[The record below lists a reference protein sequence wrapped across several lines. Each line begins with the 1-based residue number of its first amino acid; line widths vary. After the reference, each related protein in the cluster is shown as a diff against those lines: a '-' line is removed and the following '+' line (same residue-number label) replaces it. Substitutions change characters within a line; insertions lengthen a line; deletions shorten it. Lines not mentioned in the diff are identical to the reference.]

1 MLKNLLSLFA
11 VALLWLLH
19 FLPLAVLASLGSGL
33 GRLLFLFGRER
44 RKIVQINLGLCF
56 PELDER
62 AQNQL
67 ALAHFQVL
75 GRSLLERSLL
85 WWSPQK
91 RVDRLIQVDGAEKI
105 SALLQA
111 GKPVILLAPHFV
123 GLDAGG
129 VGIAMRFD
137 SVSLYA
143 EQSSP
148 VFDHL
153 LLKGRKRFGNQ
164 LLLSRQDGIRASI
177 KAMKSG
183 RPFYYLPDVSGRRR
197 DSVFVPFFGVPTAT
211 VSAIPRLAPCWCHAS
226 PGCFREDKAI
236 GSKLERPG
244 RTTPPMTS
252 RSMWRASM
260 PASKR
265 RSAPCP
271 SSTYGCIGASRNSHT
286 APRRLTEDLSAEPI
300 VPQHYARVCV
310 PDYSGE
316 TNQGSF

>member
-19 FLPLAVLASLGSGL
+19 LLPLAVLASLGSGL

-211 VSAIPRLAPCWCHAS
+211 VSAIPRLARATGAVLVPCITRML
-226 PGCFREDKAI
+226 PGGQGYRVEIGTPWTDYPSDDLTVDVARINACIEAAVRTMPEQYLWVHRRFKKQPHGTKA
-236 GSKLERPG
+236 P
-244 RTTPPMTS
+244 
-252 RSMWRASM
+252 
-260 PASKR
+260 
-265 RSAPCP
+265 
-271 SSTYGCIGASRNSHT
+271 Y
-286 APRRLTEDLSAEPI
+286 
-300 VPQHYARVCV
+300 
-310 PDYSGE
+310 
-316 TNQGSF
+316 

>member
-211 VSAIPRLAPCWCHAS
+211 VSAIPRLARATGAVLVPCITRML
-226 PGCFREDKAI
+226 PGGQGYRVEIGTPWTDYPSDDLTADVARINVCIEAAVRTMPEQYLWVHRRFKKQPHGTKA
-236 GSKLERPG
+236 P
-244 RTTPPMTS
+244 
-252 RSMWRASM
+252 
-260 PASKR
+260 
-265 RSAPCP
+265 
-271 SSTYGCIGASRNSHT
+271 Y
-286 APRRLTEDLSAEPI
+286 
-300 VPQHYARVCV
+300 
-310 PDYSGE
+310 
-316 TNQGSF
+316 